1 MKCCSYKFTGRK
13 TYSRKPIG
21 IFQFSPGS
29 TVPTVVRFKSLS
41 LESEEYVLWDFNLY
55 LHNYMQN
62 IMKNT
67 YFKGK
72 TSIASSCMVSSV
84 IIPLPVIL
92 MELNMHVI
100 D

>member
-1 MKCCSYKFTGRK
+1 
-13 TYSRKPIG
+13 
-21 IFQFSPGS
+21 
-29 TVPTVVRFKSLS
+29 
-41 LESEEYVLWDFNLY
+41 
-55 LHNYMQN
+55 MQN

-67 YFKGK
+67 YSKGK
-72 TSIASSCMVSSV
+72 TAIASSCMVSSV

>member
-1 MKCCSYKFTGRK
+1 
-13 TYSRKPIG
+13 
-21 IFQFSPGS
+21 
-29 TVPTVVRFKSLS
+29 
-41 LESEEYVLWDFNLY
+41 
-55 LHNYMQN
+55 
-62 IMKNT
+62 MKNT